1 MDKGDTTPDPVKP
14 KNKTLSQIK
23 KELDEYTFKD
33 LGNNKCKCIC
43 GGEFLIKYKAAHKKR
58 LIHTDYFKNP
68 LKTQEIPLP
77 LPTISQEIQEIPI
90 PDKEPEPIAE
100 IPLSVPDPVL
110 TKAELRKQKK
120 QEYMRNY
127 MKNYHTKRYNEDPE
141 YRQYRIDMTKK
152 STCKMSSRYVKAYQY
167 MKENNINI
175 FDENGN

>member
-1 MDKGDTTPDPVKP
+1 M
-14 KNKTLSQIK
+14 NKIGVRHIL
-23 KELDEYTFKD
+23 EEYTEGD
-33 LGNNKCKCIC
+33 LKGKCKCKC
-43 GGEFLIKYKAAHKKR
+43 GSVFIDTNKLRCSHFSTKKHQKYLIEEY
-58 LIHTDYFKNP
+58 DKNA
-68 LKTQEIPLP
+68 LL

-100 IPLSVPDPVL
+100 IPSSVPDTTL
-110 TKAELRKQKK
+110 TKAEIRKQKK

>member
-1 MDKGDTTPDPVKP
+1 M
-14 KNKTLSQIK
+14 NKEERRLNRV
-23 KELDEYTFKD
+23 ELFSDINVDGRNRIF
-33 LGNNKCKCIC
+33 GKCKCGSIINITKLSS
-43 GGEFLIKYKAAHKKR
+43 FTTH
-58 LIHTDYFKNP
+58 FN
-68 LKTQEIPLP
+68 TQKHISKMEQLNKEIQENPLP
-77 LPTISQEIQEIPI
+77 LPTISQEIQEISI
-90 PDKEPEPIAE
+90 PDNEPEPIAE
-100 IPLSVPDPVL
+100 IPSSVPDPVL
-110 TKAELRKQKK
+110 TKAEIRKQKK